1 MSGTYQVQL
10 VGAWLRQCR
19 GIEVLKW
26 IWRDA
31 GERLGGLMGREATL
45 SDGQSVI
52 YVSTLNEN
60 EKFESTLRT
69 R

>member
-1 MSGTYQVQL
+1 
-10 VGAWLRQCR
+10 
-19 GIEVLKW
+19 
-26 IWRDA
+26 
-31 GERLGGLMGREATL
+31 MGREATL